1 MNMRARQFY
10 QTVQQETTVATASP
24 GELIILVYERIL
36 EHLRDAD
43 RIIAEEGDCGVS
55 ITKALELMDQG
66 LAATLD
72 FEKGGEVAVNLD
84 ALYDWCMRSML
95 RVRLRRDRTL
105 LAEIINVLNPLLD
118 GWIAITPNYQRKVA

>member
-43 RIIAEEGDCGVS
+43 RFIAEGGDCGVS
-55 ITKALELMDQG
+55 ITKALDLVDQG
-66 LAATLD
+66 LAASLD
-72 FEKGGEVAVNLD
+72 LKNGGEVAANLN

-95 RVRLRRDRTL
+95 RVRLNRDRAL
-105 LAEIINVLNPLLD
+105 LAEIINVLNPLLE
-118 GWIAITPNYQRKVA
+118 GWIAITPTYQRKAA